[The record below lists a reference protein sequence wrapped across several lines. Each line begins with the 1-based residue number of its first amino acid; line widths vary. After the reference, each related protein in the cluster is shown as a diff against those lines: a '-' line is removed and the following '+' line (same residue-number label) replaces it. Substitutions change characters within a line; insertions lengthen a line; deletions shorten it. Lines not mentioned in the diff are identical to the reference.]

1 MKNSIIQYVIK
12 RDGQKVKFNSDK
24 IKTAIQKA
32 FVANGIDNDELFTQI
47 TTDVIK
53 ALEQEGKSIQE
64 VEHIQDTVEKAIASN
79 GYFDI
84 AKSFILY
91 RDSRTAERKK
101 KERLFQKI
109 SSIIKVTD
117 RENANVGNS
126 PSSKL
131 LQISEAS
138 DREYAELY
146 LTREE
151 VQEAM
156 KDNLIYPH
164 DYSWMGVGT
173 TTCTFIPLRKLLNN
187 GFDTGHGY
195 IRQPKRIKSATA
207 LACIILQSNQNDQH
221 GGQAFG
227 WFDRDLAPYVVKEYE
242 WQVKNLKDNL
252 SSLGITDYDEEK
264 IKKTAWDNTEK
275 ETFQAM
281 ESLVFNL
288 NSMHSRAGAQV
299 PFSSINM
306 GTDTSKEGRLVTKML
321 LLAYEKGLGKGEQPL
336 FPNIIFK
343 VKSGINFEPDTPNY
357 DLLMLS
363 LRVTSKRLFPNY
375 VFQDSTLNRDFP
387 EDVPVMGCRTRISW
401 NRHKPANEQTCEG
414 RGNTSF
420 TTVNTVGIALKCKYR
435 LKYNDKTEKAFNDLV
450 SKYQI
455 VIPQVYNDSKL
466 VRKYFVEL
474 NKYVDIVIE
483 QLLDRFTY
491 QGKFVKKDFPFLM
504 SGVWMDSDKLNE
516 LDTVADVIKHGTL
529 TIGFIGLAETL
540 TCLVGHHHGE
550 DSNADALGLEI
561 VKFMR
566 KKVDEAAETHD
577 LNFSLLATPA
587 EGLCEKLVVIDKKKY
602 GEIKGVTDKAW
613 YTNSFHVPVEYKIGM
628 FKKIE
633 IEGKYHSYC
642 NGGQIS
648 YIELK
653 EAPVNNADG
662 LYEILRHM
670 KENDMSYVSFNF
682 PVDRCRQCNLTG
694 IIEQNCPACGSS
706 DISRIRRITGYL
718 AELDNFNNGKKQ
730 EALHRVSHN

>member
-53 ALEQEGKSIQE
+53 ALEQEGKSVQE

-173 TTCTFIPLRKLLNN
+173 TTCTFIPLHKLLQN
-187 GFDTGHGY
+187 GFNTGHGY

-264 IKKTAWDNTEK
+264 IEKTAWDNTEK

-483 QLLDRFTY
+483 QLLDRFAY
-491 QGKFVKKDFPFLM
+491 QGMFVKKDFPFLM
-504 SGVWMDSDKLNE
+504 SGVWMDSDKLNK

-561 VKFMR
+561 VKFIR
-566 KKVDEAAETHD
+566 KKADEAAETYD
-577 LNFSLLATPA
+577 LNFSVVATPA
-587 EGLCEKLVVIDKKKY
+587 EGLCEKLVTIDKAKY

-670 KENDMSYVSFNF
+670 KENDMSYVALNF